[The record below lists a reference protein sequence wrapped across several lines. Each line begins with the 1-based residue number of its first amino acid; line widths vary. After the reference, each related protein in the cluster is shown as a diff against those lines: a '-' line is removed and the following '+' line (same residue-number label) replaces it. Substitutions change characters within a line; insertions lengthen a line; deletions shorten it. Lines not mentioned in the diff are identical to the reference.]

1 MGLKWDDKNY
11 SCSYDSLFVILYN
24 IWKENPDKWTDNFTN
39 INRHMQALANGFKQV
54 DNESISL
61 ETARDD
67 IRETLHNLDSEK
79 FSMGANSASVAELAI
94 KLMESTNRNGISQ
107 VYCTQCDYA
116 ENE

>member
-1 MGLKWDDKNY
+1 MKVYLQK
-11 SCSYDSLFVILYN
+11 L
-24 IWKENPDKWTDNFTN
+24 P
-39 INRHMQALANGFKQV
+39 
-54 DNESISL
+54 ES
-61 ETARDD
+61 RDD

-94 KLMESTNRNGISQ
+94 KLMDSTKRNGVSQ